1 MNKKLVT
8 VTIGVALSLPFVAVQ
23 AANSGPTVYGKLFAG
38 YQLSDNG
45 VVDQYEMQ
53 TNSSRFGFKGT
64 ADLSNGLEGIYQIE
78 RGIDITGEDTTIS
91 ARPTYVGLKG
101 SFGTITAGVQDTPFK
116 MSQGKAD
123 MFNDVEAELSGVRDL
138 DLKDVLTSGE
148 IRMTNSI
155 AYLSPKFSG
164 MEFRL
169 QVAPGERSDTTV
181 VTAASEADGPLDQAS
196 LSLVYEQ
203 NGFYGAIAYDS
214 EVQSTQGTTIPASGA
229 TFLTGRDA
237 VRLTGGATMGAF
249 SGYVML
255 EQSEL
260 ANVAGADS
268 ETGFLVSGSYA
279 IGQTTLKAQV
289 ISSDIRAAGGQQVS
303 LGVDQALAKKTRAM
317 AFFSTYKN
325 DADAESDVFGVGVE
339 HSF

>member
-8 VTIGVALSLPFVAVQ
+8 VAMGVVLTLPLAVQ

-53 TNSSRFGFKGT
+53 TNSSRLGFKGT

-101 SFGTITAGVQDTPFK
+101 SFGTVTAGVQDTPFK

-155 AYLSPKFSG
+155 AYFSPKFSG

-181 VTAASEADGPLDQAS
+181 APAASESDGPVDQAS
-196 LSLVYEQ
+196 LSLVYDQ

-214 EVQSTQGTTIPASGA
+214 DVQSTQGTLTSGA

-249 SGYVML
+249 AGYVMF

-317 AFFSTYKN
+317 AFFSTYEN

>member
-8 VTIGVALSLPFVAVQ
+8 VAMGVALTLPLAVQ

-53 TNSSRFGFKGT
+53 TNNSRLGFKGT

-78 RGIDITGEDTTIS
+78 RGIDMTGEDATIS
-91 ARPTYVGLKG
+91 QRSTYVGLKG
-101 SFGTITAGVQDTPFK
+101 SFGTVTAGIHDTPFK

-123 MFNDVEAELSGVRDL
+123 MFNDMEAELSGVRDL

-148 IRMTNSI
+148 LRIQNSI

-164 MEFRL
+164 AVFSL
-169 QVAPGERSDTTV
+169 LVAPGERSDTAV
-181 VTAASEADGPLDQAS
+181 ATAASEADGLVDQAS
-196 LSLVYEQ
+196 LSLVYDQ

-214 EVQSTQGTTIPASGA
+214 EVQSTQGTFSTA
-229 TFLTGRDA
+229 RDA
-237 VRLTGGATMGAF
+237 IRLTGGATMGAV
-249 SGYVML
+249 SAYVML
-255 EQSEL
+255 EQSEPS
-260 ANVAGADS
+260 NGSADS

-317 AFFSTYKN
+317 AFFSTYEN
-325 DADAESDVFGVGVE
+325 DANAESDVFGVGVE